1 MRKQAPSREH
11 GAPLMSAF
19 REAFAA
25 RDAKKRVIQTVGGE
39 RIVPGRHSTQRRG
52 DELALRRDLSID
64 LMALLNTID
73 LGSSIDLSDLGYVRR
88 SVLNYGLNDVG
99 RLTSEDAQIELIK
112 DDLRTALTQ
121 FEPRLNPDT
130 IQIDRDE
137 EVDEGQRVRFT
148 VAVEMF
154 ARPMDLSVDFIAEVD
169 VGSGKISL
177 SRLPDVA

>member
-39 RIVPGRHSTQRRG
+39 RVVPGRHSTQRRG

-64 LMALLNTID
+64 L
-73 LGSSIDLSDLGYVRR
+73 GYVRR
-88 SVLNYGLNDVG
+88 SILNYGLNDVG

-121 FEPRLNPDT
+121 FEPRLNPET
-130 IQIDRDE
+130 ILIERDE
-137 EVDEGQRVRFT
+137 DVDEGQRVRFT